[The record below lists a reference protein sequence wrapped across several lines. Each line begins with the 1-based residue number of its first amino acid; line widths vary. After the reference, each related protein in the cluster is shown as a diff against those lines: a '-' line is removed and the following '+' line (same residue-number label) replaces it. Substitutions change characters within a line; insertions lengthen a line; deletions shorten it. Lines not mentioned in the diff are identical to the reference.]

1 MRFEVRRRW
10 SRLAFCL
17 VCLIPTVIITGAV
30 AVTHNPFYMAA
41 RQAAWESQWS
51 DRLGLTVK
59 VQSLEQRGGDWVIH
73 GLELRDPET
82 DHWVLR
88 AASIEIAKTE
98 TAHVVLVNQ
107 SELCATLWP
116 RVWAILHEHVLQRPY
131 LTDRN
136 VMISAAT
143 LTMRYER
150 QAESLSGVRCELV
163 GKVDSTEAL
172 FEFRMPGNV
181 GGEPARFSVIRNRQ
195 LQPPTTAWELHT
207 GDAALPCSLAIP
219 WIPSAAR
226 LGPNCTFAGMIWA
239 EKGIGDW
246 TADLSGIFRP
256 VQLEQLVTS
265 QFPHKLSGEGD
276 LTLTRVC
283 LHHGRIVELAGNLQ
297 ARDGVVSR
305 SLLTAARDELKLRLR
320 DPLRDTSLLRYDQLA
335 VGFTLSSTGMALAG
349 QMQPE
354 TTVMSDADGPLLS
367 DSGQADQL
375 STVALLRFLV
385 PQNEVHVPATEE
397 TVSLVRVLPLPQAGT
412 ATTADQSSRSYTP
425 VRLLD

>member
-17 VCLIPTVIITGAV
+17 VCLIPTVVITGAV
-30 AVTHNPFYMAA
+30 AVTHNSFYLAA

-51 DRLGLTVK
+51 DRLGLNVTA
-59 VQSLEQRGGDWVIH
+59 QSLEQRGHDWVIH

-82 DHWVLR
+82 NHWVLR
-88 AASIEIAKTE
+88 ASSIEITQTD
-98 TAHVVLVNQ
+98 TARVVLIYQ

-131 LTDRN
+131 LTDRD
-136 VMISAAT
+136 VMISAET
-143 LTMRYER
+143 LTMRYQR

-163 GKVDSTEAL
+163 GDVDSTEAL
-172 FEFRMPGNV
+172 FEFRMPGSE
-181 GGEPARFSVIRNRQ
+181 GEEPARVRVVRNRQ

-226 LGPNCTFAGMIWA
+226 LGPNCTFNGMIWA
-239 EKGIGDW
+239 ERGSGDW

-276 LTLTRVC
+276 LTLTRFC
-283 LHHGRIVELAGNLQ
+283 LHHGRIADVAGNLQ

-305 SLLTAARDELKLRLR
+305 SLLAAARDELQLQLR
-320 DPLRDTSLLRYDQLA
+320 DPLSDASLLRYDQLA
-335 VGFTLSSTGMALAG
+335 VGFTLNSKGMVLAG

-354 TTVMSDADGPLLS
+354 KTVMSDAEGPLLS
-367 DSGQADQL
+367 DSGQTDQL
-375 STVALLRFLV
+375 SPVALLRFLV

-397 TVSLVRVLPLPQAGT
+397 TVSLVRVLPLPQAST
-412 ATTADQSSRSYTP
+412 AKTAHQSSRSYTP